1 MKTFEEYKA
10 EILEKAESI
19 RKEHP
24 ELRLGQVIYNHLHE
38 LYKCGL
44 NSFSKVFDLNIDDL
58 DIDPFY
64 DDSKIDSFLEFI
76 YENFVKQE
84 NSGEKPERELLVL
97 RIQTPDG
104 TILTSRRLHD
114 FQSHV
119 DKNGEEY
126 FIDGG
131 GIYYVRQSVN
141 TIPAKDISIYVDSP
155 FEEIRENL
163 TRVSSKTG
171 EEVKLK
177 DMDID
182 WLYAI
187 LEYNIRMGIGNNNKY
202 ALQYMRE
209 IVYRNGGLK

>member
-1 MKTFEEYKA
+1 MKTFEEFKKEALENA
-10 EILEKAESI
+10 EKI
-19 RKEHP
+19 RSEYP
-24 ELRLGQVIYNHLHE
+24 ELRLGQAIYNHLYE
-38 LYKCGL
+38 LSKRDL
-44 NSFSKVFDLNIDDL
+44 NTFGKVFDLQ
-58 DIDPFY
+58 IDPFY

-84 NSGEKPERELLVL
+84 DVSEEKPKRELLVL

-104 TILTSRRLHD
+104 TILTSRYQHD
-114 FQSHV
+114 YQSHV

-131 GIYYVRQSVN
+131 GIYYVNQSVN
-141 TIPAKDISIYVDSP
+141 VIPAKDASIYVDSP

-187 LEYNIRMGIGNNNKY
+187 LEYNIQNGIGNKNKF

>member
-1 MKTFEEYKA
+1 MKTFEDFKA
-10 EILEKAESI
+10 ETLEKVESI

-24 ELRLGQVIYNHLHE
+24 ELRLGQAIYNIMYRTYIWSEDIEGRILQ
-38 LYKCGL
+38 L
-44 NSFSKVFDLNIDDL
+44 S
-58 DIDPFY
+58 IDPFY
-64 DDSKIDSFLEFI
+64 DDSKIDSFLEFV
-76 YENFVKQE
+76 YSHFVKQE
-84 NSGEKPERELLVL
+84 NLEEKPKRELLVL

-104 TILTSRRLHD
+104 TILTSRHTHD
-114 FQSHV
+114 YQSHV
-119 DKNGEEY
+119 DKNGEKY

-131 GIYYVRQSVN
+131 GIFYIRQSEN
-141 TIPAKDISIYVDSP
+141 TVPAKDVSIRVDSP

-177 DMDID
+177 DMDTD

-187 LEYNIRMGIGNNNKY
+187 LEYNVMNGIGNKNKF

>member
-1 MKTFEEYKA
+1 MKTFEEFKKEALENA
-10 EILEKAESI
+10 EKLKGEFL
-19 RKEHP
+19 
-24 ELRLGQVIYNHLHE
+24 ELRLGQALYNVMWKTYDWNKDVGDIILQ
-38 LYKCGL
+38 LG
-44 NSFSKVFDLNIDDL
+44 
-58 DIDPFY
+58 IDPFY

-84 NSGEKPERELLVL
+84 DVSEEKPKRELLVL
-97 RIQTPDG
+97 RVQTPDG
-104 TILTSRRLHD
+104 TILTSRHQHD

-119 DKNGEEY
+119 DKNGETY

-141 TIPAKDISIYVDSP
+141 NVPAKDVSIYSNSP

-177 DMDID
+177 DMDTD

-187 LEYNIRMGIGNNNKY
+187 LEYNIQHGIDNKNKY